1 MTLSIGAL
9 TGIRKMDLPR
19 VYRLSPRRRALM
31 YGSWAVFAVP
41 LLIGGLVTGEPGLL
55 VGGVL
60 VSAIMLPLLLWVD
73 LAAKLI
79 VTADGIETRQV
90 GARLQSSWANVAGLR
105 LVPGSEGFIL
115 REPMS
120 GTGPQRF
127 AGASQV
133 RFQGAA
139 FYDDVRLQL
148 IRELRF
154 IPIEAFAY
162 WWKRGDL
169 RATILRF
176 APDLEART
184 EASGGPLPGTQAPD
198 RPSRS
203 RTLLLVLVI
212 TVLIGSGVG
221 LNFLPPATRQLALRV
236 LMVPVGLAFAVLA
249 LRNVLAAIR
258 LLGARRWGG
267 GVLWFCLALVQVG
280 IVLAILGE
288 LFGSG
293 PKP

>member
-1 MTLSIGAL
+1 
-9 TGIRKMDLPR
+9 MDLPR
-19 VYRLSPRRRALM
+19 VYRLSPRRRAIL
-31 YGSWAVFAVP
+31 YGSWALLGLP
-41 LLIGGLVTGEPGLL
+41 LLVGGMVTGEPGLL

-60 VSAIMLPLLLWVD
+60 VSAVMLPLLLWVD
-73 LAAKLI
+73 FAAKLI
-79 VTADGIETRQV
+79 VSADGIETRQV

-105 LVPGSEGFIL
+105 LVPGSEGFVL

-120 GTGPQRF
+120 GSGPQRF

-139 FYDDVRLQL
+139 LYDDVRLQL
-148 IRELRF
+148 ISERRF

-162 WWKRGDL
+162 WWTRGDL
-169 RATILRF
+169 RAAIARA

-184 EASGGPLPGTQAPD
+184 DPSGGPVPGTSGPEGMSK
-198 RPSRS
+198 SRIW
-203 RTLLLVLVI
+203 LLVLFI
-212 TVLIGSGVG
+212 AVLIGIGVG
-221 LNFLPPATRQLALRV
+221 INFLPPDARRVTFRV
-236 LMVPVGLAFAVLA
+236 LLVPVGLAFAVLA
-249 LRNVLAAIR
+249 GRNFLAAIR

-267 GVLWFCLALVQVG
+267 GALWFCLALVQVG